1 MTLSEVF
8 NTKNYVKIQ
17 KNNWIEIYKTINML
31 NLIGKPIEILLYY
44 QNKVKSETIVG
55 ISPITSNKRVAV
67 VLENFQCIP
76 NVTLTDKDNDNFDD
90 SGTLSF
96 LTDDHHNNLMNCL
109 RNVEMLDK
117 PVNVFYKQN
126 NTNASD
132 KNSDDSYFSITYH
145 ELDGHYQQQFLA
157 CAKSCTKSFVYV
169 IVNANTPNEL
179 VKYLNGFVSAVFIR
193 QL

>member
-117 PVNVFYKQN
+117 PINVFYKQN
-126 NTNASD
+126 NT
-132 KNSDDSYFSITYH
+132 DDSYFSITYH

-157 CAKSCTKSFVYV
+157 CTKSCTKSFVYV

>member
-126 NTNASD
+126 NT
-132 KNSDDSYFSITYH
+132 DDSYFSITYH

-157 CAKSCTKSFVYV
+157 CTKSCTKSFVYV
-169 IVNANTPNEL
+169 IINGKIPNEL
-179 VKYLNGFVSAVFIR
+179 AKYLNQFVSAVFIR
-193 QL
+193 AV

>member
-67 VLENFQCIP
+67 VLENYQCIP

-90 SGTLSF
+90 SGALSF
-96 LTDDHHNNLMNCL
+96 LTDQHHSNLMNCL
-109 RNVEMLDK
+109 KNVDMIDK
-117 PVNVFYKQN
+117 PVNIFYKVN
-126 NTNASD
+126 NTND
-132 KNSDDSYFSITYH
+132 TYFSITYH
-145 ELDGHYQQQFLA
+145 ELDYAYQQQFLA
-157 CAKSCTKSFVYV
+157 CKKSCIKSFVYV
-169 IVNANTPNEL
+169 IINGKIPNEL
-179 VKYLNGFVSAVFIR
+179 AKYLNQFVSAVFIR
-193 QL
+193 AV